1 MKEVYLSILVVN
13 CKDYKPSHN
22 WYLRKSDSCFYGA
35 AKESDKFWHDELK
48 LKEYEASDDFVLMP
62 ECPNMT
68 DEEAAE
74 VVKKWCEENDIPY
87 IDDMEIIE
95 EAYKWYYKYGEYEDP
110 RVAFPGEMYHLAGL

>member
-22 WYLRKSDSCFYGA
+22 WYLRKNDSCFYGA

-48 LKEYEASDDFVLMP
+48 LKEYE
-62 ECPNMT
+62 
-68 DEEAAE
+68 
-74 VVKKWCEENDIPY
+74 
-87 IDDMEIIE
+87 
-95 EAYKWYYKYGEYEDP
+95 DP